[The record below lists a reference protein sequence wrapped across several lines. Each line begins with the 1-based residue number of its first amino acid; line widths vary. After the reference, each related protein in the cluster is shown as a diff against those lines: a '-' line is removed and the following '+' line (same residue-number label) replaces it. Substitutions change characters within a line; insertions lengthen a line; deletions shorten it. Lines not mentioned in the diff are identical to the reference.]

1 MLEVAPGFIPGSINE
16 STLTII
22 SQTML
27 IQADLD
33 FGWLLF
39 FFLVVFFVSFAL

>member
-1 MLEVAPGFIPGSINE
+1 MLEVAPGFIPGSINA
-16 STLTII
+16 STLIII

-39 FFLVVFFVSFAL
+39 IFFLFVFSFAL